1 MEDQA
6 FLDLLPKLSNIRT
19 VVEWVDRFYKFSKVG
34 NAGAAG
40 LVKKDF
46 KDLASMVGV
55 SDKGSLK
62 ELIKKILTTEMYVL
76 SSSHSI

>member
-6 FLDLLPKLSNIRT
+6 FLDVLPKLSNIRT
-19 VVEWVDRFYKFSKVG
+19 VVEWVDRFYKFSKGG
-34 NAGAAG
+34 NAAKAG

-46 KDLASMVGV
+46 KDLASKVGV
-55 SDKGSLK
+55 SDSGSLK